1 MSSLFNKGRI
11 TFLGHLLCLDSMRKK
26 SFFAYIIVAS
36 HAVSLVL
43 VMVENGVQRLVYY
56 VSKSLYEAEVRYLPL
71 EKAILTMV
79 HAMRKLS
86 HYFQTHAIVVLTQLL
101 LQSLLR
107 KVDYMG
113 RIAKWGMILGAF
125 DIKYMPRIPVKGQV
139 LADLVAEF
147 TESPIEVE
155 VEEHRL
161 GAKQVPTI
169 SLQGPSPWK
178 LYVDGAANQRGSE
191 VGLVVVST
199 DRITIEKSLRLGFS
213 AMNNKV
219 EYEALLRGI
228 AMVHKMGGKAVEVF
242 LNSRL
247 IVGQVKGELE
257 ARDLRMQGYLSQARC
272 L

>member
-1 MSSLFNKGRI
+1 
-11 TFLGHLLCLDSMRKK
+11 
-26 SFFAYIIVAS
+26 
-36 HAVSLVL
+36 
-43 VMVENGVQRLVYY
+43 
-56 VSKSLYEAEVRYLPL
+56 
-71 EKAILTMV
+71 
-79 HAMRKLS
+79 
-86 HYFQTHAIVVLTQLL
+86 
-101 LQSLLR
+101 
-107 KVDYMG
+107 MG
-113 RIAKWGMILGAF
+113 EF
-125 DIKYMPRIPVKGQV
+125 DIKYMPRTSIKGQV

-147 TESPIEVE
+147 TESLIEVE
-155 VEEHRL
+155 VEEHSL
-161 GAKQVPTI
+161 GGKRVQEI

-228 AMVHKMGGKAVEVF
+228 AMVQKMGGKAVEVF

-247 IVGQVKGELE
+247 IVGQVKGEPE
-257 ARDLRMQGYLSQARC
+257 ARDLRMQWYLSQARC